1 MYNKQKTMRGESSG
15 MDCKQVLW
23 ISFGK
28 DIDLLRMGDTG
39 GKGDEL
45 CLLIKQRVEMHIFVA
60 LNINLDTYEKAL
72 V

>member
-1 MYNKQKTMRGESSG
+1 MRGESSG
-15 MDCKQVLW
+15 MDCKQVVW

-45 CLLIKQRVEMHIFVA
+45 CSLIK
-60 LNINLDTYEKAL
+60 KK
-72 V
+72 

>member
-1 MYNKQKTMRGESSG
+1 MRGESSG
-15 MDCKQVLW
+15 MDCKQVVW

-45 CLLIKQRVEMHIFVA
+45 CSLIKQRIEMHI
-60 LNINLDTYEKAL
+60 LWH
-72 V
+72 